1 MRPLFKA
8 LISTIAYVCII
19 AVGFIVI
26 IGIVRAIDW
35 LWGSGYSI
43 HAVIGFILLVF
54 IFNYFQARK
63 EQIDPEHE

>member
-8 LISTIAYVCII
+8 ILSTIAYVCII

-35 LWGSGYSI
+35 LLGSGYSI
-43 HAVIGFILLVF
+43 HAVVGFIILIF

-63 EQIDPEHE
+63 EQIEPVHE